1 VACLL
6 AQYGPNVVAHVNM
19 DRGRVTPS
27 FSMDASVGVEL
38 WRHEKRSV
46 TVQAD
51 VLNVTNRFNMINFAG
66 LLSGTAIA
74 PPRGAAI
81 RLRTEF

>member
-1 VACLL
+1 
-6 AQYGPNVVAHVNM
+6 
-19 DRGRVTPS
+19 
-27 FSMDASVGVEL
+27 
-38 WRHEKRSV
+38 
-46 TVQAD
+46 VQAD
-51 VLNVTNRFNMINFAG
+51 VLNVTNRFNLINFAG